1 MQGLHLICLHR
12 LIVFLKNQE
21 LGLSCKKVEYF
32 ELYLSLFVEK
42 VSKRQTHP
50 AQWVGL
56 RAVKQ
61 HRNGPPLFSEG
72 DKGDGG
78 ATDQRRFLFR
88 HSPRKRGIQKYK
100 QQQATHPAQ
109 WVGLKALISK
119 KMYPCLRWVT
129 KVQNLKLQMEELQ
142 WGFPIATPL
151 SLNKLISINGK

>member
-1 MQGLHLICLHR
+1 M
-12 LIVFLKNQE
+12 
-21 LGLSCKKVEYF
+21 
-32 ELYLSLFVEK
+32 
-42 VSKRQTHP
+42 
-50 AQWVGL
+50 GL

-109 WVGLKALISK
+109 WVGLNALISK
-119 KMYPCLRWVT
+119 KNVPLPTLGPEGAKSKGANGGVAVGLPHRNSSV
-129 KVQNLKLQMEELQ
+129 LKE
-142 WGFPIATPL
+142 TH
-151 SLNKLISINGK
+151 IN